1 MYIDITNIFNNLLTF
16 FLVCSLIYII
26 GFVIYSGY
34 NGVKKA
40 IVDLGLTQ
48 KKTYSKIWRNLKENP
63 CKNALLLVFACIITF
78 LILYYVYTSDSN
90 LFERISYPFL
100 TVVFWTEFVIKKLI
114 R

>member
-1 MYIDITNIFNNLLTF
+1 MFAAITNIFNNLLTF

-26 GFVIYSGY
+26 GFVVYSGY
-34 NGVKKA
+34 NGIQKA

-48 KKTYSKIWRNLKENP
+48 KKTYSKIWRNLKGNP
-63 CKNALLLVFACIITF
+63 YKNALLLLFACIITF
-78 LILYYVYTSDSN
+78 LILYYVYTSGSN

-100 TVVFWTEFVIKKLI
+100 MVALWTEFIIKKLI